1 MNTTEAA
8 FSPRSGPSLSIL
20 GVPFDNVT
28 TSQALETISGM
39 IGSRKPHYIA
49 TANVDFTALALY
61 DEELRRILLDA
72 HLVVCDGMPLV
83 WASRWLGNALPE
95 RVAGSDLVPKL
106 LAIAEQK
113 GWSVYFLGG
122 QKEVALRAIEK
133 VQEQHPKLKIAG
145 MMSPPFKPLH
155 EMDHA
160 AICADI
166 RSADPDLL
174 FVSFGCP
181 KQEKWIAMNYL
192 RAGAPVSIGVGATI
206 DFLAGHMKRA
216 PRWMQKTGL
225 EWLYRLL
232 QEPRRLFKRY
242 ASDFVVFGCTI
253 AKQWW
258 LTSGG
263 RRSTQSVPSVP
274 TPIQIAVAATE
285 QVPDEPPSNVA
296 ELFCPERLDAAEVRA
311 IELVWMNTLEGPE
324 QGVIIDCSGT
334 QFIDSTGL
342 GLLMRA
348 QKRCRQSGKRLALS
362 SCSPAVLKLL
372 QMTRLNS
379 LFTQT
384 ASREEAM
391 DSILKPEEPMP
402 PVTPSRPR
410 TTPLHLSWSGAV
422 TSKGVDGLWRGA
434 LGIIQNAADARHPVV
449 IDLKDVQMMDSGG
462 LGLMARLKDHA
473 SSQHIHLRFTNASP
487 VVHESLRHEHMEHL
501 LAS

>member
-1 MNTTEAA
+1 MNTTEAAA

-20 GVPFDNVT
+20 GVPLDNVT
-28 TSQALETISGM
+28 TGQALETISAM
-39 IGSRKPHYIA
+39 IASRKPHYIA
-49 TANVDFTALALY
+49 TANVDFTALALN

-72 HLVVCDGMPLV
+72 HMVVCDGMPLV

-106 LAIAEQK
+106 LAISEEK

-122 QKEVALRAIEK
+122 QKEVALKAIEK
-133 VQEQHPKLKIAG
+133 VREQHPKLKIAG
-145 MMSPPFKPLH
+145 VMSPPFKPLH

-166 RSADPDLL
+166 RQADPDLL

-216 PRWMQKTGL
+216 PRWMQMTGL

-242 ASDFVVFGCTI
+242 ASDFVVFGFTI
-253 AKQWW
+253 VKQWW

-263 RRSTQSVPSVP
+263 RRSTPSAP
-274 TPIQIAVAATE
+274 RAQAE
-285 QVPDEPPSNVA
+285 LEVPDTEMPNVA
-296 ELFCPERLDAAEVRA
+296 ELFCPERLDAAEVRV
-311 IELVWMNTLEGPE
+311 IELVWMNSLEGPE
-324 QGVIIDCSGT
+324 QGIIIDCSGT

-342 GLLMRA
+342 GLLMRV
-348 QKRCRQSGKRLALS
+348 QKRCRQSGKRLVLN
-362 SCSPAVLKLL
+362 SCSQAVVKLL

-379 LFTQT
+379 LFTQA

-391 DSILKPEEPMP
+391 NKILKPEEPTQP
-402 PVTPSRPR
+402 LSPSRPK
-410 TTPLHLSWSGAV
+410 TVPLHLSWSGAV
-422 TSKGVDGLWRGA
+422 TSNGVDGLWRGA
-434 LGIIQNAADARHPVV
+434 VGIIQNAADARNPVV

-473 SSQHIHLRFTNASP
+473 TSQHIHLRFTNASP
-487 VVHESLRHEHMEHL
+487 VVHESLRHEHMEYL